1 MIKTFK
7 DYLME
12 SRRSYSYRVK
22 IAGETDAEFFK
33 QFEKELA
40 RFDVIRVT
48 EPKRAPVMK
57 TLPGF
62 PDSVANEELHSLD
75 IELNYPANAEQ
86 IKQILVDMGKNPN
99 YVCVIDPQFADSEA
113 KAAAETAKNS
123 GSEALLNRAYED
135 TTQEQAA
142 AAGEY
147 ANGYQTAAK
156 NTEQVKYK
164 FAGEVAK
171 DAEFTSDLP
180 QGQASPLTSAPNAK
194 VSN

>member
-1 MIKTFK
+1 MTKTFK

-22 IAGETDAEFFK
+22 IAGETDSDFFK

-40 RFDVIRVT
+40 RFDVIRAS

-62 PDSVANEELHSLD
+62 PDSVANEELHSVD

-86 IKQILVDMGKNPN
+86 IKQILVDLGKNPN
-99 YVCVIDPQFADSEA
+99 YICVIDPQFADTEV
-113 KAAAETAKNS
+113 KAAEETAKNS
-123 GSEALLNRAYED
+123 GNEALLNRAYED
-135 TTQEQAA
+135 TTQEQAV

-147 ANGYQTAAK
+147 AKSYQTAAK
-156 NTEQVKYK
+156 NTERVKYK

-180 QGQASPLTSAPNAK
+180 QGRVSPLTTAPNAK
-194 VSN
+194 ASN